1 MANLTVSSAFPSD
14 FHNAVA
20 QAADRWLRAQSEA
33 ERNTPPGPRL
43 EFCGGWGA
51 VEIRY
56 QACCEHEQGF
66 SDAIKRGSSHT
77 DLCVQEREL
86 FGFFTTGL
94 AALESFFMHY
104 THSAGCSI
112 VVE

>member
-33 ERNTPPGPRL
+33 ERNTPPGPWL

-56 QACCEHEQGF
+56 QACCEHGPGLQRCDKEGLF
-66 SDAIKRGSSHT
+66 AYGPVCPRAGTVWILYDRLGRT
-77 DLCVQEREL
+77 REL
-86 FGFFTTGL
+86 L
-94 AALESFFMHY
+94 L
-104 THSAGCSI
+104 CI
-112 VVE
+112 IR